1 MAKPIRSNEAD
12 FQKLNDFVKPYEA
25 DGRTDSAALL
35 IWFLETIFRLD
46 ETEAQDAVC
55 DRKHDAGIDA
65 VSVRDDENE
74 IVLFQATRRQ
84 KLPATLGDVDL
95 KEFIG
100 SLQQFKTEKTIKTL
114 ISTTRNEELKNLL
127 NTQFVA
133 EKIGAGYSIRP
144 IFVCNVAANSDAK
157 NYLPLASAS
166 GFDIDLWDLTRL
178 GPVLKQLSKEWFVD
192 TPMKLRV
199 NGRKLFC
206 EGPKEAP
213 RWVYAA
219 IPAKEL
225 VRLPGI
231 EDTRV
236 FAQNVRLGLGKTRVN
251 REILE
256 SVKDKSE
263 HPKFLTF
270 HNGMTIVTKALKIRG
285 SRLYLNNYSVC
296 NGCQSLLAFYDN
308 REKLTDNLE
317 VLVRVVQV
325 GDDRRLPEIIAYR
338 TNNQNPISLR
348 DLSANDA
355 GQVRLKSEF
364 DSLYDSDTTYVIKQ
378 GEVQKN
384 KALSNEYAGRLLL
397 SLYVKEPWSAHQKY
411 RIFGDRESAIFGY
424 GRNASHVRLAELMMQ
439 EVDAK
444 LNLIKFERIRKYT
457 LTKFII
463 LYLVGEVIRE
473 EVQGVSFLRDPS
485 PYLTT
490 NKKSNPKQKPVLQ
503 ILAGVV
509 EYVIDEV
516 NYYLDEHDA
525 ENYDYK
531 TEFKSPKAVG
541 SIATEILRG
550 YKKDRK
556 MERVKPFQLP

>member
-1 MAKPIRSNEAD
+1 MAKQIRSNVSD
-12 FQKLNDFVKPYEA
+12 FQKLNEFVKPYGA
-25 DGRTDSAALL
+25 VGRTDSAALL

-65 VSVRDDENE
+65 VSVRDEENE
-74 IVLFQATRRQ
+74 LVLFQARRKQ

-95 KEFIG
+95 KEFVG
-100 SLQQFKTEKTIKTL
+100 SLQQFKTEKSIKGL
-114 ISTTRNEELKNLL
+114 ISTTHNEELKNLL
-127 NTQFVA
+127 TTQFVA
-133 EKIGAGYSIRP
+133 EKIGAGYNIRP
-144 IFVCNVAANSDAK
+144 IFVCNVAANADAK
-157 NYLPLASAS
+157 NYLRHALAS
-166 GFDIDLWDLTRL
+166 GFDIDLWDLMRL
-178 GPVLKQLSKEWFVD
+178 GPVLRQLSKEWFVD
-192 TPMKLRV
+192 APMRLRV
-199 NGRKLFC
+199 NGKKLFC
-206 EGPKEAP
+206 DGPKEAP

-225 VRLPGI
+225 VQLPGI

-256 SVKDKSE
+256 SIKDRLE

-285 SRLYLNNYSVC
+285 SRLFLNNYSVC

-308 REKLTDNLE
+308 RHKLTDNLE
-317 VLVRVVQV
+317 VLVRIVQV

-364 DSLYDSDTTYVIKQ
+364 DALYDSDTTYVIKQ
-378 GEVQKN
+378 GEVAKD

-397 SLYVKEPWSAHQKY
+397 SFYVREPWSAHQKY

-424 GRNASHVRLAELMMQ
+424 GRNASHVRLAQLVMQ
-439 EVDAK
+439 EVEAK
-444 LNLIKFERIRKYT
+444 LNLLKFERVRKYT
-457 LTKFII
+457 LTKFIV
-463 LYLVGEVIRE
+463 LYLVGEVLRE
-473 EVQGVSFLRDPS
+473 EVEGISFLSDPN

-490 NKKSNPKQKPVLQ
+490 NKKNNAKQKQVLLT
-503 ILAGVV
+503 IAGVI
-509 EYVIDEV
+509 EYVIDEL
-516 NYYLDEHDA
+516 NYYFDEHDG

-541 SIATEILRG
+541 SMATEILRN

-556 MERVKPFQLP
+556 MERVRPFQLP